1 VFLIFIH
8 VPSLNLLLF
17 STPACLSQIFHF
29 PLFFR
34 DFLPKSAPPLPFNIP
49 VPSSRNVSLFY
60 TPPGFPLFILTIFA
74 QHSCFSYHVFSHV
87 ILFNCGYE
95 VTLVVPLPPLGCVF
109 NLHTRP
115 LFKFA
120 FIFNTCMSQPNFP
133 FSAVIFYR
141 RIFSSD
147 SPDGLVVIP
156 ISFLASILNV
166 FTPLVW

>member
-1 VFLIFIH
+1 MVERIIRDTKKNWDFCRKALPHYLLIFLCHHREMYYYILYTFCVSTFYPDNFGSL
-8 VPSLNLLLF
+8 VP
-17 STPACLSQIFHF
+17 
-29 PLFFR
+29 
-34 DFLPKSAPPLPFNIP
+34 
-49 VPSSRNVSLFY
+49 
-60 TPPGFPLFILTIFA
+60 
-74 QHSCFSYHVFSHV
+74 SCFSYHVFSHV
-87 ILFNCGYE
+87 LLFNCHYE

-147 SPDGLVVIP
+147 SPDGLVVFP
-156 ISFLASILNV
+156 ISFLASILNF